1 MMLQIIQVIKENK
14 FDVIFKI
21 IPTDF
26 VLNASSIDT
35 KMHLGILYIL
45 EIIISI
51 GLLLNYFY
59 KKCIKEI

>member
-1 MMLQIIQVIKENK
+1 MFPIIQVIKENK

-26 VLNASSIDT
+26 ILNASFIDT
-35 KMHLGILYIL
+35 KMHSGILYIL

-51 GLLLNYFY
+51 GLLLNCFY
-59 KKCIKEI
+59 KKCIKEV